1 MNAGREWSFNE
12 VLVTVNFLQPV
23 IKPQSIKLQSS
34 DITES
39 QNTIILE
46 KRKKWLEAINQDS
59 IIASRKQNSALYAW
73 LYRNEVVY
81 QKVC

>member
-1 MNAGREWSFNE
+1 MNVGREWSFNE
-12 VLVTVNFLQPV
+12 ILVTVNSLQPV

-46 KRKKWLEAINQDS
+46 
-59 IIASRKQNSALYAW
+59 
-73 LYRNEVVY
+73 NE
-81 QKVC
+81 KMA